1 MRYRFITILV
11 MVLLLCATGVPVL
24 AQEPTATDPLAS
36 PSPQPTGTPEA
47 VLLEGKGD
55 DVSDPFTLKD
65 GIAIFTVTHDGGS
78 AFSVELLDESG
89 NLAEFLVTTIG
100 VYEGSRAL
108 GIVEGNIFGLIPGIY
123 VANVS
128 AGGNWTIQIEQP
140 APPEELEEA
149 FPLNFEGAG
158 DSVTSFF
165 RLSAGLTT
173 FELSHDGNALFS
185 VELFAADGRIVDY
198 LAIETGPYEGKK
210 AIGVQ
215 PDNIFGAI
223 PGDYLISVT
232 ADGNWKIVI
241 DQGIK

>member
-108 GIVEGNIFGLIPGIY
+108 GIVEGNIFGLI
-123 VANVS
+123 
-128 AGGNWTIQIEQP
+128 
-140 APPEELEEA
+140 
-149 FPLNFEGAG
+149 
-158 DSVTSFF
+158 
-165 RLSAGLTT
+165 
-173 FELSHDGNALFS
+173 
-185 VELFAADGRIVDY
+185 
-198 LAIETGPYEGKK
+198 LAYT
-210 AIGVQ
+210 
-215 PDNIFGAI
+215 
-223 PGDYLISVT
+223 
-232 ADGNWKIVI
+232 
-241 DQGIK
+241 